1 MMVERIDGHVLHVEN
16 GVNSAANEGMPHPF
30 SQAEAT
36 QGSIRPSSL
45 ASGGSRLW
53 LPQQQGSRS
62 NRALFSQEESQS
74 PWRPTIGPWGGQ
86 PGSPPV
92 RQPSPPPVPAGVTD
106 FQRHARLDFESA
118 AVSLQTGLVH
128 GVTAIGDFQ
137 NGRYLLG
144 LNYGVSTFGNLLQ
157 GTSQVLSGLSNVAK
171 ATGQNHVGNQLKDFS
186 NYLRAGGGPLA
197 GFGRSL
203 RDIDTAL
210 TTLAD
215 RTKSPYEKQRDLAF
229 AIGTIL
235 NTAGASGSA
244 VSALTGNPDEF
255 LRRVE
260 TRLADSGGILRG
272 LQNLQRNAQGLNN
285 ALSPFNLRNVSAYG
299 AGVIYGLSEASA
311 GLGHALAQA
320 LKESGYTRASE
331 ALTAIS
337 ERAHNI
343 SLLASNT
350 QLLIN
355 TLVPATR

>member
-1 MMVERIDGHVLHVEN
+1 MIVERVDWHVLHVEN
-16 GVNSAANEGMPHPF
+16 GVNSSVNEGVSHA
-30 SQAEAT
+30 SRHAEAT
-36 QGSIRPSSL
+36 HGDMRPSSITW
-45 ASGGSRLW
+45 GGPQLW
-53 LPQQQGSRS
+53 LSQQQQGSRS
-62 NRALFSQEESQS
+62 SRALFSQEVSQS
-74 PWRPTIGPWGGQ
+74 PWRPIPSPWGRR
-86 PGSPPV
+86 PSLPPA
-92 RQPSPPPVPAGVTD
+92 STHITN
-106 FQRHARLDFESA
+106 FQRNAHLDFESA

-128 GVTAIGDFQ
+128 GVTAIRDFQ

-144 LNYGVSTFGNLLQ
+144 LHYGVSTSGNLLV
-157 GTSQVLSGLSNVAK
+157 GVSQVLSGLSNVAK
-171 ATGQNHVGNQLKDFS
+171 AAGRDRIGNQLKDFS
-186 NYLRAGGGPLA
+186 NYFRAGGGPLA

-203 RDIDTAL
+203 RDMDTAL

-215 RTKSPYEKQRDLAF
+215 PTKSTYEKQRDLAF

-244 VSALTGNPDEF
+244 VSALTGNPGAF
-255 LRRVE
+255 LRRAE
-260 TRLADSGGILRG
+260 AALAESGGILRG

-311 GLGHALAQA
+311 GMGHALAQA

-331 ALTAIS
+331 AMTVIS
-337 ERAHNI
+337 SRVHNI

-355 TLVPATR
+355 AVVPAAR